1 MWSLATRLLFILMA
15 SSLGL
20 ARLLRGS
27 QSRFFNSSMATFKEM
42 AVLLLTQD
50 NYKATGLG
58 P

>member
-1 MWSLATRLLFILMA
+1 MA